1 MSLKRMI
8 TKVALAFAAKKG
20 AEMFRDVGGV
30 KGMRDLL
37 AGSQQNVGT
46 QRGGMQGRIGG
57 TRASATGGLGNLL
70 ESLGVA
76 GATNGREAGVTG
88 QMAGMGGSLGAILGQ
103 LASALGNTDRP
114 TEVESLTRVDQ
125 GADAPL
131 DKKTARAI
139 IRAMVQTAR
148 ADGQIDDD
156 EREALLD
163 LLEDAEDAERDIL
176 RDALSE
182 PVDAQSVADDA
193 PEHAVMHIYAAAL
206 LVATPANAEERAYLD
221 RLADAMGL
229 APEARQRIENTMI
242 QEDRAAQQIEAPK
255 MGSE

>member
-20 AEMFRDVGGV
+20 VEMFRDAGGV
-30 KGMRDLL
+30 NGMRDLL

-46 QRGGMQGRIGG
+46 QRGGMQGRFGD
-57 TRASATGGLGNLL
+57 TRASAAGGLGNLL

-76 GATNGREAGVTG
+76 AATNGREAGMNG
-88 QMAGMGGSLGAILGQ
+88 QLAGARGSVGAIFGQ
-103 LASALGNTDRP
+103 LASAMGNTDRP
-114 TEVESLTRVDQ
+114 TDVESLTRVDQ
-125 GADAPL
+125 HANAPL
-131 DKKTARAI
+131 DTKTAQAI

-156 EREALLD
+156 EREALLQLQD
-163 LLEDAEDAERDIL
+163 DADEAEREIL

-193 PEHAVMHIYAAAL
+193 PEHAVMDIYAAAL
-206 LVATPANAEERAYLD
+206 LVATPINAEERAYLN
-221 RLADAMGL
+221 RLADALGL
-229 APEARQRIENTMI
+229 APKARQRIENTML
-242 QEDRAAQQIEAPK
+242 QEDRAA
-255 MGSE
+255 